1 VEGRFGASA
10 IEDYAMLT
18 RILIVDDDAT
28 IRLLLRRLLE
38 KHPSWQ
44 VCGDASNGAEAI
56 QKIDHLDPDV
66 VVMDL
71 SMPIMTG
78 LQAASEIVK
87 THPRLPMLLISVQ
100 EVSKQLAWEA
110 RRLGFSGAV
119 TKSSGAEVVKGI
131 EALIRYET
139 FFCADDQSAS
149 PLYPGWDC

>member
-1 VEGRFGASA
+1 
-10 IEDYAMLT
+10 
-18 RILIVDDDAT
+18 
-28 IRLLLRRLLE
+28 
-38 KHPSWQ
+38 
-44 VCGDASNGAEAI
+44 
-56 QKIDHLDPDV
+56 
-66 VVMDL
+66 MDL

-100 EVSKQLAWEA
+100 EVSKQLALEA

-119 TKSSGAEVVKGI
+119 TKSSGTEVVKGI

-149 PLYPGWDC
+149 PLYPG